1 MNYTR
6 RDLGRLALAA
16 VPVALA
22 KAAKPNSVFGGVQV
36 GINTPYSFHNMP
48 DGPEDILKYQVDL
61 GISASEL
68 RLQPV
73 ERALNAPK
81 PWTAPAVPR
90 GTKRGPLTDEQQ
102 AQRAAAVETLRK
114 WRTSQSM
121 DGFKTFRKKWEDSGV
136 LIQVVKFD
144 GIDSFTDDEI
154 DYCFQAARTLGAS
167 AISCEIP
174 LSKTQRLGAFAEKHK
189 MMVGYHG
196 HTNLTSPEAFG
207 RPGSWEQAFT
217 YSKYNGANIDI
228 GHFFT
233 ANDISPAAF
242 IKEHHDR
249 ITHVHLKDRRAHNG
263 PNAPWGQGDTPLR
276 DCLRMIKKE
285 KYAFQA
291 TIEFEYPV
299 PEGSTVLA
307 EIAKCVQYCRDVLS

>member
-6 RDLGRLALAA
+6 RDLGKLALAA
-16 VPVALA
+16 VPVAMA
-22 KAAKPNSVFGGVQV
+22 TAAKPNSVFGGVQV

-48 DGPEDILKYQVDL
+48 DGADDILKYQTDL

-81 PWTAPAVPR
+81 PWTAPR
-90 GTKRGPLTDEQQ
+90 GANRNSLTEEQQ
-102 AQRAAAVETLRK
+102 AERAKAAEALRK

-121 DGFKTFRKKWEDSGV
+121 DGFTAFRKKWEDAGV
-136 LIQVVKFD
+136 RIQVVKFD
-144 GIDSFTDDEI
+144 GIDSFSDDEV
-154 DYCFQAARTLGAS
+154 DYAFQVARSLGAQ

-174 LSKTQRLGAFAEKHK
+174 LSKTERLGGFATKHK
-189 MMVGYHG
+189 TMVGYHG

-233 ANDISPAAF
+233 ANDVSPAEF
-242 IKEHHDR
+242 IKKYRDR
-249 ITHVHLKDRRAHNG
+249 ITHVHLKDRKAHNG
-263 PNAPWGQGDTPLR
+263 PNVPWGQGDTPLR

-285 KYAFQA
+285 KFPFQA

-299 PEGSTVLA
+299 PKDSTLLA
-307 EIAKCVQYCRDVLS
+307 ELKKCVAYCKDCLA

>member
-1 MNYTR
+1 MNYSR
-6 RDLGRLALAA
+6 RDIGKMALAA
-16 VPVALA
+16 IPVALA

-48 DGPEDILKYQVDL
+48 DGPDDILKYQTDL
-61 GISASEL
+61 GISGAEL

-73 ERALNAPK
+73 ERFLNAPK
-81 PWTAPAVPR
+81 PWAPPSVPR
-90 GTKRGPLTDEQQ
+90 GTKRGPLTEEQQ
-102 AQRAAAVETLRK
+102 AERAKTVEAQRK

-121 DGFKTFRKKWEDSGV
+121 DGFKTFRKRWEDAGV

-207 RPGSWEQAFT
+207 RPESWEQAFT

-233 ANDISPAAF
+233 ANDVSPAEF
-242 IKEHHDR
+242 LKKYRER
-249 ITHVHLKDRRAHNG
+249 ITHVHLKDRKAHNG
-263 PNAPWGQGDTPLR
+263 PNVPWGQGDTPLR
-276 DCLRMIKKE
+276 DCLRLIRKE
-285 KYAFQA
+285 KMPFMA

-299 PEGSTVLA
+299 PEGSTVSA

>member
-6 RDLGRLALAA
+6 RDIGKLALAA
-16 VPVALA
+16 IPAALA
-22 KAAKPNSVFGGVQV
+22 TAAKPNSLFGGVQI

-48 DGPEDILKYQVDL
+48 DGADDILKYQTDL

-81 PWTAPAVPR
+81 PWTAPPVAR
-90 GTKRGPLTDEQQ
+90 GAKRGPLTDEQQ
-102 AQRAAAVETLRK
+102 SERAAAVEALRK

-121 DGFKTFRKKWEDSGV
+121 QGFQAFRKKWNDAGV

-144 GIDSFTDDEI
+144 GIDAFTDDEV
-154 DYCFQAARTLGAS
+154 DYSFQVARSLGAS

-174 LSKTQRLGAFAEKHK
+174 LSKTERLGRFAEKHK

-207 RPGSWEQAFT
+207 RPQSWEQAFT
-217 YSKYNGANIDI
+217 YSKYNGANIDV

-233 ANDISPAAF
+233 ANDVSPAEFLKA
-242 IKEHHDR
+242 HRDR
-249 ITHVHLKDRRAHNG
+249 ITHVHLKDRKAHNG
-263 PNAPWGQGDTPLR
+263 PNVPWGQGDTPLR
-276 DCLRMIKKE
+276 DVLRLIKKE
-285 KYAFQA
+285 KFPFQA

-299 PEGSTVLA
+299 PEGSTVIA
-307 EIAKCVQYCRDVLS
+307 EIGKCVQFCRDVLS